1 MSEDISQD
9 TSASVD
15 KPEAPRTGGRGG
27 GIVVIAVVVALV
39 LLLAFNM
46 N

>member
-9 TSASVD
+9 TSA
-15 KPEAPRTGGRGG
+15 KAETPRTGGRGG
-27 GIVVIAVVVALV
+27 AIVVIAVVVALV